1 VGWIGT
7 LLPIVLIV
15 SNMIFFTSP
24 RPYSMSGYY
33 YTGMRNVFVG
43 ALCALGVFLVA
54 YAGYDK
60 VDRWITNIAG
70 FCAIGVAFFPTKPL
84 VCAAHTRTCAA
95 PSVTH
100 LSAGQQAVGVIHLV
114 FAAVTFVALGLMA
127 LRFAKS
133 ARTPGGQDM
142 MGPDPVRAGTGQAE
156 RPPTATAKEGAR
168 CCLPRLRHR
177 DLVLRGSRCSLE
189 PAAGIGQGGRAHAV
203 HLRGARGFRVRSL
216 LVREGPDAPAHSQ
229 GSTTIDAG
237 PRYRARACPVI
248 LSCSHCCRP
257 GTPPT
262 TRAVLS
268 APPWRYGRA
277 GGWVAAPAVPGTM
290 TGMDRC

>member
-1 VGWIGT
+1 MGSVVSVQGTSEKSGDVAANVSQRRPERNELIISYMFLRKTVGWIGT

-15 SNMIFFTSP
+15 GNMIFFTSP

-70 FCAIGVAFFPTKPL
+70 LCAIGVAFFPTKPS

-142 MGPDPVRAGTGQAE
+142 MGRIRYGLGLARPSDHQ
-156 RPPTATAKEGAR
+156 RPPRKKAR
-168 CCLPRLRHR
+168 DVVYRACGIAILSCVALAALSNLLPASVKADGPLLFIFEALAVFAFGVSWFVKGQTLLPILK
-177 DLVLRGSRCSLE
+177 DQPQSTQSLAIGLE
-189 PAAGIGQGGRAHAV
+189 PAR
-203 HLRGARGFRVRSL
+203 
-216 LVREGPDAPAHSQ
+216 
-229 GSTTIDAG
+229 
-237 PRYRARACPVI
+237 
-248 LSCSHCCRP
+248 
-257 GTPPT
+257 
-262 TRAVLS
+262 
-268 APPWRYGRA
+268 
-277 GGWVAAPAVPGTM
+277 
-290 TGMDRC
+290 